1 MKRYI
6 IFTLAA
12 LSIFTCSAWNKFGQ
26 QCIATFAEQNLTN
39 SAKEQVTQILGGSMA
54 SESWWLQDIL
64 KEEENKHTGSW
75 HFISL
80 AKNIT
85 STTTDA
91 KDGVV
96 QIERCVDI
104 LKNRA
109 EHSDSTVVA
118 SLKTLIHLVADMH
131 NIGHIRI
138 EGVQYSKKNFALQ
151 ISNGKPGKKETI
163 SNVSWRKFWDSSL
176 VNRHSVFSPAL
187 MAEDLGLCY
196 GSEKENFCK
205 GDVRHWAA
213 DMGRLAAPLY
223 KWAKPDYYMT
233 REQHNRL
240 VPLSDKCLARA
251 GYRLA
256 TLLNDIFK

>member
-12 LSIFTCSAWNKFGQ
+12 LSIFTCSAWNKFGL
-26 QCIATFAEQNLTN
+26 QCITTFAEQNLTDN
-39 SAKEQVTQILGGSMA
+39 TKEQVTKILGGTMA
-54 SESWWLQDIL
+54 DECWWLQSIT
-64 KEEENKHTGSW
+64 KEEDKKYTGAW

-85 STTTDA
+85 STTTSE

-96 QIERCVDI
+96 QIERCVEV

-109 EHSDSTVVA
+109 EQSDSTVVA

-131 NIGHIRI
+131 NISHVRI
-138 EGVQYSKKNFALQ
+138 DGVQYSKKNFTIQ
-151 ISNGKPGKKETI
+151 VSNGKPGKKETI
-163 SNVSWRKFWDSSL
+163 TTLSWRKFWETST
-176 VNRHSVFSPAL
+176 VNRHSSFSPEL

-213 DMGRLAAPLY
+213 DMGRLSAPLY

-240 VPLSDKCLARA
+240 VPLSDKCMARA

>member
-1 MKRYI
+1 MRRYI
-6 IFTLAA
+6 IFTLAV

-26 QCIATFAEQNLTN
+26 QCIATFAEQSLTD
-39 SAKEQVTQILGGSMA
+39 SAKELVTKLLGGTMA
-54 SESWWLQDIL
+54 SESWWLQTLLD
-64 KEEENKHTGSW
+64 KQETMQTASW
-75 HFISL
+75 HSIHL
-80 AKNIT
+80 TKDIT
-85 STTTDA
+85 STTTSA
-91 KDGVV
+91 EDGVA

-104 LKNRA
+104 LKNRT

-118 SLKTLIHLVADMH
+118 SLKSLIHLVADMH
-131 NIGHIRI
+131 NIAHIRI
-138 EGVQYSKKNFALQ
+138 ENIPRSNKDFSIQV
-151 ISNGKPGKKETI
+151 SNGKPGKKETI
-163 SNVSWRKFWDSSL
+163 TTVGWHRFWESSI
-176 VNRHSVFSPAL
+176 VNRHSSFSPEL
-187 MAEDLGLCY
+187 MAEDLGVCY

-240 VPLSDKCLARA
+240 VQLNDKCMARA